1 MYMRGKQR
9 NNNKG
14 EEFGER
20 GITGLET
27 AIVLIAFVVVAS
39 VFSFSVLSSG
49 LQSSDQSKQAIHE
62 GLSEARGT
70 LEIRGSVIAEDSDS
84 NGEIDKVYFQ
94 LANAAG
100 GEPVD
105 LTQGMTVIRYND
117 ATQSVYFDAAG
128 DFSVVPVGDAD
139 SDNLLEPGEMIEV
152 TLLDLENKLAAN
164 LVSGS
169 IFTVEVIP
177 SQGALLFIERSIPAL
192 VAEFNDLT

>member
-105 LTQGMTVIRYND
+105 LTQEMTVIRYNG

-128 DFSVVPVGDAD
+128 GFSVVPVGDAD

>member
-1 MYMRGKQR
+1 MCISERQTKIDGSMV
-9 NNNKG
+9 
-14 EEFGER
+14 FGER

-49 LQSSDQSKQAIHE
+49 LRSSDQSKQVINA

-70 LEIRGSVIAEDSDS
+70 LEIRGSVIAEDTDSD
-84 NGEIDKVYFQ
+84 GDIDKLYFQ

-100 GEPVD
+100 GGPVD

-117 ATQSVYFDAAG
+117 VTQSVYFDAVG
-128 DFSVVPVGDAD
+128 DFSLTPVGDAD

-152 TLLDLENKLAAN
+152 TLLDLENKLEAN
-164 LVSGS
+164 LGGGS
-169 IFTVEVIP
+169 IFTIEVIP
-177 SQGALLFIERSIPAL
+177 SRGALLFIERSIPAV
-192 VAEFNDLT
+192 VAMYNDLT